1 MIRNTVKKV
10 QRALRRRTAS
20 PRQWADY
27 LRELGTIY
35 HIGEDCSIL
44 PATKFG
50 DPHLTWIGDRV
61 CLGACTLL
69 GHDGAIETLNRL
81 YNLKLDRVGPVII
94 EDDVFVGEGA
104 IILSNVT
111 VGKGSIVGAGAVV
124 RQSVPPGSVVMGN
137 PAKVV
142 AKTEVVA
149 RFWEADT
156 LALPWADLIA
166 QRQGA
171 FDPTLEPELNRRRV
185 EHFFQG
191 PLKRR

>member
-1 MIRNTVKKV
+1 
-10 QRALRRRTAS
+10 
-20 PRQWADY
+20 
-27 LRELGTIY
+27 
-35 HIGEDCSIL
+35 
-44 PATKFG
+44 
-50 DPHLTWIGDRV
+50 
-61 CLGACTLL
+61 
-69 GHDGAIETLNRL
+69 
-81 YNLKLDRVGPVII
+81 
-94 EDDVFVGEGA
+94 
-104 IILSNVT
+104 
-111 VGKGSIVGAGAVV
+111 
-124 RQSVPPGSVVMGN
+124 MGN